1 MSVRVDTDKIK
12 KAIIFILPCLLFF
25 WIGDKVCC
33 AYRTVGISGNISV
46 KAMPFFTNLGN
57 ALTNPLPSLHPLDAF
72 VGFMTAV
79 IAKLVL
85 EYKRKHRKKYAE
97 DKEYG
102 SARWGTPKDIE
113 PYMDRQNFDN
123 NVLLTQTERIT
134 MGKPSNVKYARNQ
147 NVLVVGGSGSG
158 KTRFYVKP
166 NLMQM
171 HSSYV
176 VTDPKGTVLVEC
188 GKMLQKGK
196 PVVKNGKIIGYT
208 PYSIRVFNTID
219 FSKSMHY
226 NPFAYIRPE
235 SREQDILRTVEV
247 LITNTTGDQKGG
259 DEFWVKA
266 EKLLYTSYIALIIT
280 MCPEEEWNFET
291 LIDFVNASECR
302 EDNETFKNAIDWA
315 FYYLERWI
323 ENAWEQDEQFSEEN
337 ENYAELKD
345 AEVDD
350 WRASLGRFAVRQ
362 YKAYKLAAGKTAKSI
377 LISCATRLAPF
388 SIDKVLEI
396 TSYDEMHL
404 DTIGDKL
411 TALFIIISDTDDT
424 FNFLVAMMYS
434 QLFNLLCT
442 KADNNPNGSGRLK
455 YPVRCLIDEFA
466 NIKQIPQFEKIIS
479 VIRSRGIS
487 ASIILQ
493 TKSQLKSLY
502 KDNAETIEGNCDS
515 LLFLGGKEKTTL
527 KDISESLGKET
538 IYMFNTSRSRG
549 TQESYGVNYQKL
561 GKELMSQDELSVMD
575 NSQCILQIRGLH
587 PFMSKKFDITN
598 TRITASCLT
607 ATRKIILMLQGLL
620 RAVKKMLLFYKTHN
634 IPNIGKLIHKGAKPM
649 NFLSKTEPNKLS
661 RRCKKSKKAVA
672 VLTAIASI
680 AAMSCMSCFAAVNA
694 SSFISTAQTVLT
706 AVICLI
712 GAGLAVWGIINLLEG
727 YGNDNP
733 GAKSQGMKQLMAG
746 IALIAAGVLL
756 VPVLGQMMNQAQSK

>member
-1 MSVRVDTDKIK
+1 MSKNLKTSLIWVGEFMDTDKLK
-12 KAIIFILPCLLFF
+12 KIIITALPLVLFF
-25 WIGDKVCC
+25 WIGDKLCL
-33 AYRTVGISGNISV
+33 AYRTVTVVGDISV
-46 KAMPFFTNLGN
+46 KLMPFLDNLGTT
-57 ALTNPLPSLHPLDAF
+57 LVNPLPSFHPLDVF
-72 VGFMTAV
+72 VGVATAV
-79 IAKLVL
+79 IARLVL
-85 EYKRKHRKKYAE
+85 IYKDKHRKKFAQDE
-97 DKEYG
+97 EYG
-102 SARWGTPKDIE
+102 SARWGNAKDIE
-113 PYMDRQNFDN
+113 PYMDKKDFAD
-123 NVLLTQTERIT
+123 NVLLTQSERLT

-176 VTDPKGTVLVEC
+176 VTDPKGTTLPEC
-188 GKMLQKGK
+188 GKMLQRGQ
-196 PVVKNGKIIGYT
+196 PIVRNGEIIGYK

-219 FSKSMHY
+219 FDKSMHY
-226 NPFAYIRPE
+226 NPFAYIRPKT
-235 SREQDILRTVEV
+235 REQDILRTVEV
-247 LITNTTGDQKGG
+247 LIANTTGEQKGG

-266 EKLLYTSYIALIIT
+266 EKLLYTSYIALILT
-280 MCPEEEWNFET
+280 MCPENEWNFET

-302 EDNETFKNAIDWA
+302 EDDESFKNAIDWA
-315 FYYLERWI
+315 FYYLEKWI
-323 ENAWEQDEQFSEEN
+323 EKDWEKDEKFAEQNA
-337 ENYAELKD
+337 NYSDLID
-345 AEVDD
+345 IEVEP

-377 LISCATRLAPF
+377 LISCASRLAPF
-388 SIDKVLEI
+388 SIDRILEI

-404 DTIGDKL
+404 DTVGDEL
-411 TALFIIISDTDDT
+411 TALFIIVSDTDDT
-424 FNFLVAMMYS
+424 FNFLVAMMYT

-442 KADNNPNGSGRLK
+442 KADNNPDGSGRLK

-561 GKELMSQDELSVMD
+561 GKELKSQDELAVMD
-575 NSQCILQIRGLH
+575 NSLCILQIRGLH
-587 PFMSKKFDITN
+587 PFLSKKFDITKHKN
-598 TRITASCLT
+598 Y
-607 ATRKIILMLQGLL
+607 
-620 RAVKKMLLFYKTHN
+620 KMLFDY
-634 IPNIGKLIHKGAKPM
+634 AKQ
-649 NFLSKTEPNKLS
+649 NYFD
-661 RRCKKSKKAVA
+661 VA
-672 VLTAIASI
+672 KFVAHRNNRS
-680 AAMSCMSCFAAVNA
+680 
-694 SSFISTAQTVLT
+694 
-706 AVICLI
+706 
-712 GAGLAVWGIINLLEG
+712 
-727 YGNDNP
+727 
-733 GAKSQGMKQLMAG
+733 
-746 IALIAAGVLL
+746 ALINKNSVYTEYKY
-756 VPVLGQMMNQAQSK
+756 NK

>member
-1 MSVRVDTDKIK
+1 MDTDKLK
-12 KAIIFILPCLLFF
+12 KIIITALPLVLFF
-25 WIGDKVCC
+25 WIGDKLCL
-33 AYRTVGISGNISV
+33 AYRTVTVVGDISV
-46 KAMPFFTNLGN
+46 KLMPFLDNLGTT
-57 ALTNPLPSLHPLDAF
+57 LVNPLPSFHPLDVF
-72 VGFMTAV
+72 VGVATAV
-79 IAKLVL
+79 IARLVL
-85 EYKRKHRKKYAE
+85 IYKDKHRKKFAQDE
-97 DKEYG
+97 EYG
-102 SARWGTPKDIE
+102 SARWGNAKDIE
-113 PYMDRQNFDN
+113 PYMDKKDFAD
-123 NVLLTQTERIT
+123 NVLLTQSERLT
-134 MGKPSNVKYARNQ
+134 MGKPSKVKYARNQ

-176 VTDPKGTVLVEC
+176 VTDPKGTTLPEC
-188 GKMLQKGK
+188 GKMLQRGQ
-196 PVVKNGKIIGYT
+196 PIVRNGEIIGYK

-219 FSKSMHY
+219 FDKSMHY
-226 NPFAYIRPE
+226 NPFAYIRPKT
-235 SREQDILRTVEV
+235 REQDILRTVEV
-247 LITNTTGDQKGG
+247 LIANTTGEQKGG

-315 FYYLERWI
+315 FYYLEKWI
-323 ENAWEQDEQFSEEN
+323 EKDWEKDEKFAEQNA
-337 ENYAELKD
+337 NYSDLID
-345 AEVDD
+345 IEVEP

-388 SIDKVLEI
+388 SIDRILEI

-404 DTIGDKL
+404 DTVGDEL
-411 TALFIIISDTDDT
+411 TALFIIVSDTDDT
-424 FNFLVAMMYS
+424 FNFLVAMMYT

-442 KADNNPNGSGRLK
+442 KADNNPDGSGRLK

-561 GKELMSQDELSVMD
+561 GKELKSQDELAVMD
-575 NSQCILQIRGLH
+575 NSLCILQIRGLH
-587 PFMSKKFDITN
+587 PFLSKKFDITKHKN
-598 TRITASCLT
+598 Y
-607 ATRKIILMLQGLL
+607 
-620 RAVKKMLLFYKTHN
+620 KMLFDY
-634 IPNIGKLIHKGAKPM
+634 AKQ
-649 NFLSKTEPNKLS
+649 NYFD
-661 RRCKKSKKAVA
+661 VA
-672 VLTAIASI
+672 KFVAHRNNRS
-680 AAMSCMSCFAAVNA
+680 
-694 SSFISTAQTVLT
+694 
-706 AVICLI
+706 
-712 GAGLAVWGIINLLEG
+712 
-727 YGNDNP
+727 
-733 GAKSQGMKQLMAG
+733 
-746 IALIAAGVLL
+746 ALINKNSVYTEYKY
-756 VPVLGQMMNQAQSK
+756 NK

>member
-1 MSVRVDTDKIK
+1 MDTDKLK
-12 KAIIFILPCLLFF
+12 KIIITALPLVLFF
-25 WIGDKVCC
+25 WIGDKLCL
-33 AYRTVGISGNISV
+33 AYRTVTVVGDISV
-46 KAMPFFTNLGN
+46 KLMPFLDNLGTT
-57 ALTNPLPSLHPLDAF
+57 LVNPLPSFHPLDVF
-72 VGFMTAV
+72 VGVATAV
-79 IAKLVL
+79 IARLVL
-85 EYKRKHRKKYAE
+85 IYKDKHRKKFAQDE
-97 DKEYG
+97 EYG
-102 SARWGTPKDIE
+102 SARWGNAKDIE
-113 PYMDRQNFDN
+113 PYMDKRDFAD
-123 NVLLTQTERIT
+123 NVLLTQSERLT

-176 VTDPKGTVLVEC
+176 VTDPKGTTLPEC
-188 GKMLQKGK
+188 GKMLQRGQ
-196 PVVKNGKIIGYT
+196 PIVRNGEIIGYK

-219 FSKSMHY
+219 FDKSMHY
-226 NPFAYIRPE
+226 NPFAYIRPKT
-235 SREQDILRTVEV
+235 REQDILRTVEV
-247 LITNTTGDQKGG
+247 LIANTTGEQKGG

-266 EKLLYTSYIALIIT
+266 EKLLYTSYIALILT
-280 MCPEEEWNFET
+280 MCPENEWNFET

-302 EDNETFKNAIDWA
+302 EDDESFKNAIDWA
-315 FYYLERWI
+315 FYYLEKWI
-323 ENAWEQDEQFSEEN
+323 EKDWEKDEKFAEQNA
-337 ENYAELKD
+337 NYSDLID
-345 AEVDD
+345 IEVEP

-388 SIDKVLEI
+388 SIDRILEI

-404 DTIGDKL
+404 DTVGDEL
-411 TALFIIISDTDDT
+411 TALFIIVSDTDDT
-424 FNFLVAMMYS
+424 FNFLVAMMYT

-442 KADNNPNGSGRLK
+442 KADNNPDGSGKLK

-561 GKELMSQDELSVMD
+561 GKELKSQDELAVMD
-575 NSQCILQIRGLH
+575 NSLCILQIRGLH
-587 PFMSKKFDITN
+587 PFLSKKFDITKHKN
-598 TRITASCLT
+598 Y
-607 ATRKIILMLQGLL
+607 
-620 RAVKKMLLFYKTHN
+620 KMLFDY
-634 IPNIGKLIHKGAKPM
+634 AKQ
-649 NFLSKTEPNKLS
+649 NYFD
-661 RRCKKSKKAVA
+661 VA
-672 VLTAIASI
+672 KFVAHRNNRS
-680 AAMSCMSCFAAVNA
+680 
-694 SSFISTAQTVLT
+694 
-706 AVICLI
+706 
-712 GAGLAVWGIINLLEG
+712 
-727 YGNDNP
+727 
-733 GAKSQGMKQLMAG
+733 
-746 IALIAAGVLL
+746 ALINKNSVYTEYKY
-756 VPVLGQMMNQAQSK
+756 NK

>member
-1 MSVRVDTDKIK
+1 MSKNLKTSLIWVGEFMDTDKLK
-12 KAIIFILPCLLFF
+12 KIIITALPLVLFF
-25 WIGDKVCC
+25 WIGDKLCL
-33 AYRTVGISGNISV
+33 AYRTVTVVGDISV
-46 KAMPFFTNLGN
+46 KLMPFLDNLGTT
-57 ALTNPLPSLHPLDAF
+57 LVNPLPSFHPLDVF
-72 VGFMTAV
+72 VGVATAV
-79 IAKLVL
+79 IARLVL
-85 EYKRKHRKKYAE
+85 IYKDKHRKKFAQDE
-97 DKEYG
+97 EYG
-102 SARWGTPKDIE
+102 SARWGNAKDIE
-113 PYMDRQNFDN
+113 PYMDKKDFAD
-123 NVLLTQTERIT
+123 NVLLTQSERLT

-176 VTDPKGTVLVEC
+176 VTDPKGTTLPEC
-188 GKMLQKGK
+188 GKMLQRGQ
-196 PVVKNGKIIGYT
+196 PIVRNGEIIGYK

-219 FSKSMHY
+219 FDKSMHY
-226 NPFAYIRPE
+226 NPFAYIRPKT
-235 SREQDILRTVEV
+235 REQDILRTVEV
-247 LITNTTGDQKGG
+247 LIANTTGEQKGG

-266 EKLLYTSYIALIIT
+266 EKLLYTSYIALILT
-280 MCPEEEWNFET
+280 MCPEKEWNFET

-302 EDNETFKNAIDWA
+302 EDDESFKNAIDWA
-315 FYYLERWI
+315 FYYLEKWI
-323 ENAWEQDEQFSEEN
+323 EKDWEKDEKFAEQNA
-337 ENYAELKD
+337 NYSDLID
-345 AEVDD
+345 IEVEP

-388 SIDKVLEI
+388 SIDRILEI

-404 DTIGDKL
+404 DTVGDEL
-411 TALFIIISDTDDT
+411 TALFIIVSDTDDT
-424 FNFLVAMMYS
+424 FNFLVAMMYT

-442 KADNNPNGSGRLK
+442 KADNNPDGSGRLK

-561 GKELMSQDELSVMD
+561 GKELKSQDELAVMD
-575 NSQCILQIRGLH
+575 NSLCILQIRGLH
-587 PFMSKKFDITN
+587 PFLSKKFDITKHKN
-598 TRITASCLT
+598 Y
-607 ATRKIILMLQGLL
+607 
-620 RAVKKMLLFYKTHN
+620 KMLFDY
-634 IPNIGKLIHKGAKPM
+634 AKQ
-649 NFLSKTEPNKLS
+649 NYFD
-661 RRCKKSKKAVA
+661 VA
-672 VLTAIASI
+672 KFVAHRNNRS
-680 AAMSCMSCFAAVNA
+680 
-694 SSFISTAQTVLT
+694 
-706 AVICLI
+706 
-712 GAGLAVWGIINLLEG
+712 
-727 YGNDNP
+727 
-733 GAKSQGMKQLMAG
+733 
-746 IALIAAGVLL
+746 ALINKNSVYTEYKY
-756 VPVLGQMMNQAQSK
+756 NK

>member
-1 MSVRVDTDKIK
+1 MSKNLKTSLIWVGEFMDTDKLK
-12 KAIIFILPCLLFF
+12 KIIITALPLVLFF
-25 WIGDKVCC
+25 WIGDKLCL
-33 AYRTVGISGNISV
+33 AYRTVTVVGDISV
-46 KAMPFFTNLGN
+46 KLMPFLDNLGTT
-57 ALTNPLPSLHPLDAF
+57 LVNPLPSFHPLDVF
-72 VGFMTAV
+72 VGVATAV
-79 IAKLVL
+79 IARLVL
-85 EYKRKHRKKYAE
+85 IYKDKHRKKFAQDE
-97 DKEYG
+97 EYG
-102 SARWGTPKDIE
+102 SARWGNAKDIE
-113 PYMDRQNFDN
+113 PYMDKKDFAD
-123 NVLLTQTERIT
+123 NVLLTQSERLT

-176 VTDPKGTVLVEC
+176 VTDPKGTTLPEC
-188 GKMLQKGK
+188 GKMLQRGQ
-196 PVVKNGKIIGYT
+196 PIVRNGEIIGYK

-219 FSKSMHY
+219 FDKSMHY
-226 NPFAYIRPE
+226 NPFAYIRPKT
-235 SREQDILRTVEV
+235 REQDILRTVEV
-247 LITNTTGDQKGG
+247 LIANTTGEQKGG

-315 FYYLERWI
+315 FYYLEKWI
-323 ENAWEQDEQFSEEN
+323 EKDWEKDEKFAEQNA
-337 ENYAELKD
+337 NYSDLID
-345 AEVDD
+345 IEVEP

-388 SIDKVLEI
+388 SIDRILEI

-404 DTIGDKL
+404 DTVGDEL
-411 TALFIIISDTDDT
+411 TALFIIVSDTDDT
-424 FNFLVAMMYS
+424 FNFLVAMMYT

-442 KADNNPNGSGRLK
+442 KADNNPDGSGRLK

-561 GKELMSQDELSVMD
+561 GKELKSQDELAVMD
-575 NSQCILQIRGLH
+575 NSLCILQIRGLH
-587 PFMSKKFDITN
+587 PFLSKKFDITKHKN
-598 TRITASCLT
+598 Y
-607 ATRKIILMLQGLL
+607 
-620 RAVKKMLLFYKTHN
+620 KMLFDYAKQNYFDVAKFVAHRNNRSTLINKNSVYTEYKY
-634 IPNIGKLIHKGAKPM
+634 
-649 NFLSKTEPNKLS
+649 NK
-661 RRCKKSKKAVA
+661 
-672 VLTAIASI
+672 
-680 AAMSCMSCFAAVNA
+680 
-694 SSFISTAQTVLT
+694 
-706 AVICLI
+706 
-712 GAGLAVWGIINLLEG
+712 
-727 YGNDNP
+727 
-733 GAKSQGMKQLMAG
+733 
-746 IALIAAGVLL
+746 
-756 VPVLGQMMNQAQSK
+756 

>member
-1 MSVRVDTDKIK
+1 MSKNLKTSLIWVGEFMDTDKLK
-12 KAIIFILPCLLFF
+12 KIIITALPLVLFF
-25 WIGDKVCC
+25 WIGDKLCL
-33 AYRTVGISGNISV
+33 AYRTVTVVGDISV
-46 KAMPFFTNLGN
+46 KLMPFLDNLGTT
-57 ALTNPLPSLHPLDAF
+57 LVNPLPSFHPLDVF
-72 VGFMTAV
+72 VGVATAV
-79 IAKLVL
+79 IARLVL
-85 EYKRKHRKKYAE
+85 IYKDKHRKKFAQDE
-97 DKEYG
+97 EYG
-102 SARWGTPKDIE
+102 SARWGNAKDIE
-113 PYMDRQNFDN
+113 PYMDKKDFAD
-123 NVLLTQTERIT
+123 NVLLTQSERLT
-134 MGKPSNVKYARNQ
+134 MGKPYNVKYARNQ

-176 VTDPKGTVLVEC
+176 VTDPKGTTLPEC
-188 GKMLQKGK
+188 GKMLQRGQ
-196 PVVKNGKIIGYT
+196 PIVRNGEIIGYK

-219 FSKSMHY
+219 FDKSMHY
-226 NPFAYIRPE
+226 NPFAYIRPKT
-235 SREQDILRTVEV
+235 REQDILRTVEV
-247 LITNTTGDQKGG
+247 LIANTTGEQKGG

-266 EKLLYTSYIALIIT
+266 EKLLYTSYIALILT
-280 MCPEEEWNFET
+280 MCPENEWNFET

-302 EDNETFKNAIDWA
+302 EDDESFKNAIDWA
-315 FYYLERWI
+315 FYYLEKWI
-323 ENAWEQDEQFSEEN
+323 EKDWEKDEKFAEQNA
-337 ENYAELKD
+337 NYSDLID
-345 AEVDD
+345 IEVEP

-388 SIDKVLEI
+388 SIDRILEI

-404 DTIGDKL
+404 DTVGDEL
-411 TALFIIISDTDDT
+411 TALFIIVSDTDDT
-424 FNFLVAMMYS
+424 FNFLVAMMYT

-442 KADNNPNGSGRLK
+442 KADNNPDGSGRLK

-561 GKELMSQDELSVMD
+561 GKELKSQDELAVMD
-575 NSQCILQIRGLH
+575 NSLCILQIRGLH
-587 PFMSKKFDITN
+587 PFLSKKFDITKHKN
-598 TRITASCLT
+598 Y
-607 ATRKIILMLQGLL
+607 
-620 RAVKKMLLFYKTHN
+620 KMLFDY
-634 IPNIGKLIHKGAKPM
+634 AKQ
-649 NFLSKTEPNKLS
+649 NYFD
-661 RRCKKSKKAVA
+661 VA
-672 VLTAIASI
+672 KFVAHRNNRS
-680 AAMSCMSCFAAVNA
+680 
-694 SSFISTAQTVLT
+694 
-706 AVICLI
+706 
-712 GAGLAVWGIINLLEG
+712 
-727 YGNDNP
+727 
-733 GAKSQGMKQLMAG
+733 
-746 IALIAAGVLL
+746 ALINKNSVYTEYKY
-756 VPVLGQMMNQAQSK
+756 NK

>member
-1 MSVRVDTDKIK
+1 MSKNLKTSLIWVGEFMDTDKLK
-12 KAIIFILPCLLFF
+12 KIIITALPLVLFF
-25 WIGDKVCC
+25 WIGDKLCL
-33 AYRTVGISGNISV
+33 AYRTVTVVGDISV
-46 KAMPFFTNLGN
+46 KLMPFLDNLGTT
-57 ALTNPLPSLHPLDAF
+57 LVNPLPSFHPLDVF
-72 VGFMTAV
+72 VGVATAV
-79 IAKLVL
+79 IARLVL
-85 EYKRKHRKKYAE
+85 IYKDKHRKKFAQDE
-97 DKEYG
+97 ECG
-102 SARWGTPKDIE
+102 SARWGNAKDIE
-113 PYMDRQNFDN
+113 PYMDKKDFAD
-123 NVLLTQTERIT
+123 NVLLTQSERLT

-176 VTDPKGTVLVEC
+176 VTDPKGTTLPEC
-188 GKMLQKGK
+188 GKMLQRGQ
-196 PVVKNGKIIGYT
+196 PIVRNGEIIGYK

-219 FSKSMHY
+219 FDKSMHY
-226 NPFAYIRPE
+226 NPFAYIRPKT
-235 SREQDILRTVEV
+235 REQDILRTVEV
-247 LITNTTGDQKGG
+247 LIANTTGEQKGG

-266 EKLLYTSYIALIIT
+266 EKLLYTSYIALILT
-280 MCPEEEWNFET
+280 MCPENEWNFET

-302 EDNETFKNAIDWA
+302 EDDESFKNAIDWA
-315 FYYLERWI
+315 FYYLEKWI
-323 ENAWEQDEQFSEEN
+323 EKDWEKDEKFAEQNA
-337 ENYAELKD
+337 NYSDLID
-345 AEVDD
+345 IEVEP

-388 SIDKVLEI
+388 SIDRILEI

-404 DTIGDKL
+404 DTVGDEL
-411 TALFIIISDTDDT
+411 TALFIIVSDTDDT
-424 FNFLVAMMYS
+424 FNFLVAMMYT

-442 KADNNPNGSGRLK
+442 KADNNPDGSGRLK

-561 GKELMSQDELSVMD
+561 GKELKSQDELAVMD
-575 NSQCILQIRGLH
+575 NSLCILQIRGLH
-587 PFMSKKFDITN
+587 PFLSKKFDITKHKN
-598 TRITASCLT
+598 Y
-607 ATRKIILMLQGLL
+607 
-620 RAVKKMLLFYKTHN
+620 KMLFDY
-634 IPNIGKLIHKGAKPM
+634 AKQ
-649 NFLSKTEPNKLS
+649 NYFD
-661 RRCKKSKKAVA
+661 VA
-672 VLTAIASI
+672 KFVAHRNNRS
-680 AAMSCMSCFAAVNA
+680 
-694 SSFISTAQTVLT
+694 
-706 AVICLI
+706 
-712 GAGLAVWGIINLLEG
+712 
-727 YGNDNP
+727 
-733 GAKSQGMKQLMAG
+733 
-746 IALIAAGVLL
+746 ALINKNSVYTEYKY
-756 VPVLGQMMNQAQSK
+756 NK

>member
-1 MSVRVDTDKIK
+1 MLKNLKTSLIWVGEFMDTDKLK
-12 KAIIFILPCLLFF
+12 KIIITALPLVLFF
-25 WIGDKVCC
+25 WIGDKLCL
-33 AYRTVGISGNISV
+33 AYRTVTVVGDISV
-46 KAMPFFTNLGN
+46 KLMPFLDNLGTT
-57 ALTNPLPSLHPLDAF
+57 LVNPLPSFHPLDVF
-72 VGFMTAV
+72 VGVATAV
-79 IAKLVL
+79 IARLVL
-85 EYKRKHRKKYAE
+85 IYKDKHRKKFAQDE
-97 DKEYG
+97 EYG
-102 SARWGTPKDIE
+102 SARWGNAKDIE
-113 PYMDRQNFDN
+113 PYMDKKDFAD
-123 NVLLTQTERIT
+123 NVLLTQSERLT

-176 VTDPKGTVLVEC
+176 VTDPKGTTLPEC
-188 GKMLQKGK
+188 GKMLQRGQ
-196 PVVKNGKIIGYT
+196 PIVRNGEIIGYK

-219 FSKSMHY
+219 FDKSMHY
-226 NPFAYIRPE
+226 NPFAYIRPKT
-235 SREQDILRTVEV
+235 REQDILRTVEV
-247 LITNTTGDQKGG
+247 LIANTTGEQKGG

-266 EKLLYTSYIALIIT
+266 EKLLYTSYIALILT
-280 MCPEEEWNFET
+280 MCPENEWNFET

-302 EDNETFKNAIDWA
+302 EDDESFKNAIDWA
-315 FYYLERWI
+315 FYYLEKWI
-323 ENAWEQDEQFSEEN
+323 EKDWEKDEKFAEQNA
-337 ENYAELKD
+337 NYSDLID
-345 AEVDD
+345 IEVEP

-388 SIDKVLEI
+388 SIDRILEI

-404 DTIGDKL
+404 DTVGDEL
-411 TALFIIISDTDDT
+411 TALFIIVSDTDDT
-424 FNFLVAMMYS
+424 FNFLVAMMYT

-442 KADNNPNGSGRLK
+442 KADNNPDGSGRLK

-561 GKELMSQDELSVMD
+561 GKELKSQDELAVMD
-575 NSQCILQIRGLH
+575 NSLCILQIRGLH
-587 PFMSKKFDITN
+587 PFLSKKFDITKHKN
-598 TRITASCLT
+598 Y
-607 ATRKIILMLQGLL
+607 
-620 RAVKKMLLFYKTHN
+620 KMLFDY
-634 IPNIGKLIHKGAKPM
+634 AKQ
-649 NFLSKTEPNKLS
+649 NYFD
-661 RRCKKSKKAVA
+661 VA
-672 VLTAIASI
+672 KFVAHRNNRS
-680 AAMSCMSCFAAVNA
+680 
-694 SSFISTAQTVLT
+694 
-706 AVICLI
+706 
-712 GAGLAVWGIINLLEG
+712 
-727 YGNDNP
+727 
-733 GAKSQGMKQLMAG
+733 
-746 IALIAAGVLL
+746 ALINKNSVYTEYKY
-756 VPVLGQMMNQAQSK
+756 NK

>member
-1 MSVRVDTDKIK
+1 MDTDKLK
-12 KAIIFILPCLLFF
+12 KIIITALPLVLFF
-25 WIGDKVCC
+25 WIGDKLCL
-33 AYRTVGISGNISV
+33 AYRTVTVVGDISV
-46 KAMPFFTNLGN
+46 KLMPFLDNLGTT
-57 ALTNPLPSLHPLDAF
+57 LVNPLPSFHPLDVF
-72 VGFMTAV
+72 VGVATAV
-79 IAKLVL
+79 IARLVL
-85 EYKRKHRKKYAE
+85 IYKDKHRKKFAQDE
-97 DKEYG
+97 EYG
-102 SARWGTPKDIE
+102 SARWGNAKDIE
-113 PYMDRQNFDN
+113 PYMDKKDFAD
-123 NVLLTQTERIT
+123 NVLLTQSERLT
-134 MGKPSNVKYARNQ
+134 MGKTSNVKYARNQ

-176 VTDPKGTVLVEC
+176 VTDPKGTTLPEC
-188 GKMLQKGK
+188 GKMLQRGQ
-196 PVVKNGKIIGYT
+196 PIVRNGEIIGYK

-219 FSKSMHY
+219 FDKSMHY
-226 NPFAYIRPE
+226 NPFAYIRPKT
-235 SREQDILRTVEV
+235 REQDILRTVEV
-247 LITNTTGDQKGG
+247 LIANTTGEQKGG

-315 FYYLERWI
+315 FYYLEKWI
-323 ENAWEQDEQFSEEN
+323 EKDWEKDEKFAEQNA
-337 ENYAELKD
+337 NYSDLID
-345 AEVDD
+345 IEVEP

-388 SIDKVLEI
+388 SIDRILEI

-404 DTIGDKL
+404 DTVGDEL
-411 TALFIIISDTDDT
+411 TALFIIVSDTDDT
-424 FNFLVAMMYS
+424 FNFLVAMMYT

-442 KADNNPNGSGRLK
+442 KADNNPDGSGRLK

-561 GKELMSQDELSVMD
+561 GKELKSQDELAVMD
-575 NSQCILQIRGLH
+575 NSLCILQIRGLH
-587 PFMSKKFDITN
+587 PFLSKKFDITKHKN
-598 TRITASCLT
+598 Y
-607 ATRKIILMLQGLL
+607 
-620 RAVKKMLLFYKTHN
+620 KMLFDY
-634 IPNIGKLIHKGAKPM
+634 AKQ
-649 NFLSKTEPNKLS
+649 NYFD
-661 RRCKKSKKAVA
+661 VA
-672 VLTAIASI
+672 KFVAHRNNRS
-680 AAMSCMSCFAAVNA
+680 
-694 SSFISTAQTVLT
+694 
-706 AVICLI
+706 
-712 GAGLAVWGIINLLEG
+712 
-727 YGNDNP
+727 
-733 GAKSQGMKQLMAG
+733 
-746 IALIAAGVLL
+746 ALINKNSVYTEYKY
-756 VPVLGQMMNQAQSK
+756 NK

>member
-1 MSVRVDTDKIK
+1 MDTDKLK
-12 KAIIFILPCLLFF
+12 KIIITALPLVLFF
-25 WIGDKVCC
+25 WIGDKLCL
-33 AYRTVGISGNISV
+33 AYRTVTVVGDISV
-46 KAMPFFTNLGN
+46 KLMPFLDNLGTT
-57 ALTNPLPSLHPLDAF
+57 LVNPLPSFHPLDVF
-72 VGFMTAV
+72 VGVATAV
-79 IAKLVL
+79 IARLVL
-85 EYKRKHRKKYAE
+85 IYKDKHRKKFAQDE
-97 DKEYG
+97 EYG
-102 SARWGTPKDIE
+102 SARWGNAKDIE
-113 PYMDRQNFDN
+113 PYMDKKDFAD
-123 NVLLTQTERIT
+123 NVLLTQSERLT
-134 MGKPSNVKYARNQ
+134 MGKTSNVKYARNQ

-176 VTDPKGTVLVEC
+176 VTDPKGTTLPEC
-188 GKMLQKGK
+188 GKMLQRGQ
-196 PVVKNGKIIGYT
+196 PIVRNGEIIGYK

-219 FSKSMHY
+219 FDKSMHY
-226 NPFAYIRPE
+226 NPFAYIRPKT
-235 SREQDILRTVEV
+235 REQDILRTVEV
-247 LITNTTGDQKGG
+247 LIANTTGEQKGG

-266 EKLLYTSYIALIIT
+266 EKLLYTSYIALILT
-280 MCPEEEWNFET
+280 MCPENEWNFET

-302 EDNETFKNAIDWA
+302 EDDESFKNAIDWA
-315 FYYLERWI
+315 FYYLEKWI
-323 ENAWEQDEQFSEEN
+323 EKDWEKDEKFAEQNA
-337 ENYAELKD
+337 NYSDLID
-345 AEVDD
+345 IEVEP

-388 SIDKVLEI
+388 SIDRILEI

-404 DTIGDKL
+404 DTVGDEL
-411 TALFIIISDTDDT
+411 TALFIIVSDTDDT
-424 FNFLVAMMYS
+424 FNFLVAMMYT

-442 KADNNPNGSGRLK
+442 KADNNPDGSGRLK

-561 GKELMSQDELSVMD
+561 GKELKSQDELAVMD
-575 NSQCILQIRGLH
+575 NSLCILQIRGLH
-587 PFMSKKFDITN
+587 PFLSKKFDITKHKN
-598 TRITASCLT
+598 Y
-607 ATRKIILMLQGLL
+607 
-620 RAVKKMLLFYKTHN
+620 KMLFDY
-634 IPNIGKLIHKGAKPM
+634 AKQ
-649 NFLSKTEPNKLS
+649 NYFD
-661 RRCKKSKKAVA
+661 VA
-672 VLTAIASI
+672 KFVAHRNNRS
-680 AAMSCMSCFAAVNA
+680 
-694 SSFISTAQTVLT
+694 
-706 AVICLI
+706 
-712 GAGLAVWGIINLLEG
+712 
-727 YGNDNP
+727 
-733 GAKSQGMKQLMAG
+733 
-746 IALIAAGVLL
+746 ALINKNSVYTEYKY
-756 VPVLGQMMNQAQSK
+756 NK

>member
-1 MSVRVDTDKIK
+1 MSKNLKTSLIWVGEFMDTDKLK
-12 KAIIFILPCLLFF
+12 KIIITALPLVLFF
-25 WIGDKVCC
+25 WIGDKLCL
-33 AYRTVGISGNISV
+33 AYRTVTVVGDISV
-46 KAMPFFTNLGN
+46 KLMPFLDNLGTT
-57 ALTNPLPSLHPLDAF
+57 LVNPLPSFHPLDVF
-72 VGFMTAV
+72 VGVATAV
-79 IAKLVL
+79 IARLVL
-85 EYKRKHRKKYAE
+85 IYKDKHRKKFAQDE
-97 DKEYG
+97 EYG
-102 SARWGTPKDIE
+102 SARWGNAKDIE
-113 PYMDRQNFDN
+113 PYMDKKDFAD
-123 NVLLTQTERIT
+123 NVLLTQSERLT

-176 VTDPKGTVLVEC
+176 VTDPKGTTLPEC
-188 GKMLQKGK
+188 GKMLQRGQ
-196 PVVKNGKIIGYT
+196 PIVRNGEIIGYK

-219 FSKSMHY
+219 FDKSMHY
-226 NPFAYIRPE
+226 NPFAYIRPKT
-235 SREQDILRTVEV
+235 REQDILRTVEV
-247 LITNTTGDQKGG
+247 LIANTTGEQKGG

-266 EKLLYTSYIALIIT
+266 EKLLYTSYIALILT
-280 MCPEEEWNFET
+280 MCPENEWNFET

-302 EDNETFKNAIDWA
+302 EDDESFKNAIDWA
-315 FYYLERWI
+315 FYYLEKWI
-323 ENAWEQDEQFSEEN
+323 EKDWEKDEKFAEEN
-337 ENYAELKD
+337 ANYSDLID
-345 AEVDD
+345 IEVEP

-388 SIDKVLEI
+388 SIDRILEI

-404 DTIGDKL
+404 DTVGDEL
-411 TALFIIISDTDDT
+411 TALFIIVSDTDDT
-424 FNFLVAMMYS
+424 FNFLVAMMYT

-442 KADNNPNGSGRLK
+442 KADNNPDGSGRLK

-561 GKELMSQDELSVMD
+561 GKELKSQDELAVMD
-575 NSQCILQIRGLH
+575 NSLCILQIRGLH
-587 PFMSKKFDITN
+587 PFLSKKFDITKHKN
-598 TRITASCLT
+598 Y
-607 ATRKIILMLQGLL
+607 
-620 RAVKKMLLFYKTHN
+620 KMLFDY
-634 IPNIGKLIHKGAKPM
+634 AKQ
-649 NFLSKTEPNKLS
+649 NYFD
-661 RRCKKSKKAVA
+661 VA
-672 VLTAIASI
+672 KFVAHRNNRS
-680 AAMSCMSCFAAVNA
+680 
-694 SSFISTAQTVLT
+694 
-706 AVICLI
+706 
-712 GAGLAVWGIINLLEG
+712 
-727 YGNDNP
+727 
-733 GAKSQGMKQLMAG
+733 
-746 IALIAAGVLL
+746 ALINKNSVYTEYKY
-756 VPVLGQMMNQAQSK
+756 NK

>member
-1 MSVRVDTDKIK
+1 MSKNLKTSLIWVGEFMDTDKLK
-12 KAIIFILPCLLFF
+12 KIIITALPLVLFF
-25 WIGDKVCC
+25 WIGDKLCL
-33 AYRTVGISGNISV
+33 AYRTVTVVGDISV
-46 KAMPFFTNLGN
+46 KLMPFLDNLGTT
-57 ALTNPLPSLHPLDAF
+57 LVNPLPSFHPLDVF
-72 VGFMTAV
+72 VGVATAV
-79 IAKLVL
+79 IARLVL
-85 EYKRKHRKKYAE
+85 IYKDKHRKKFAQDE
-97 DKEYG
+97 EYG
-102 SARWGTPKDIE
+102 SARWGNAKDIE
-113 PYMDRQNFDN
+113 PYMDKKDFAD
-123 NVLLTQTERIT
+123 NVLLTQSERLT

-176 VTDPKGTVLVEC
+176 VTDPKGTTLPEC
-188 GKMLQKGK
+188 GKMLQRGQ
-196 PVVKNGKIIGYT
+196 PIVRNGEIIGYK

-219 FSKSMHY
+219 FDKSMHY
-226 NPFAYIRPE
+226 NPFAYIRPKT
-235 SREQDILRTVEV
+235 REQDILRTVEV
-247 LITNTTGDQKGG
+247 LIANTTGEQKGG

-266 EKLLYTSYIALIIT
+266 EKLLYTSYIALILT
-280 MCPEEEWNFET
+280 MCPENEWNFET
-291 LIDFVNASECR
+291 LIDFVDASECR
-302 EDNETFKNAIDWA
+302 EDDESFKNAIDWA
-315 FYYLERWI
+315 FYYLEKWI
-323 ENAWEQDEQFSEEN
+323 EKDWEKDEKFAEQNA
-337 ENYAELKD
+337 NYSDLID
-345 AEVDD
+345 IEVEP

-388 SIDKVLEI
+388 SIDRILEI

-404 DTIGDKL
+404 DTVGDEL
-411 TALFIIISDTDDT
+411 TALFIIVSDTDDT
-424 FNFLVAMMYS
+424 FNFLVAMMYT

-442 KADNNPNGSGRLK
+442 KADNNPDGSGRLK

-561 GKELMSQDELSVMD
+561 GKELKSQDELAVMD
-575 NSQCILQIRGLH
+575 NSLCILQIRGLH
-587 PFMSKKFDITN
+587 PFLSKKFDITKHKN
-598 TRITASCLT
+598 Y
-607 ATRKIILMLQGLL
+607 
-620 RAVKKMLLFYKTHN
+620 KMLFDY
-634 IPNIGKLIHKGAKPM
+634 AKQ
-649 NFLSKTEPNKLS
+649 NYFD
-661 RRCKKSKKAVA
+661 VA
-672 VLTAIASI
+672 KFVAHRNNRS
-680 AAMSCMSCFAAVNA
+680 
-694 SSFISTAQTVLT
+694 
-706 AVICLI
+706 
-712 GAGLAVWGIINLLEG
+712 
-727 YGNDNP
+727 
-733 GAKSQGMKQLMAG
+733 
-746 IALIAAGVLL
+746 ALINKNSVYTEYKY
-756 VPVLGQMMNQAQSK
+756 NK

>member
-1 MSVRVDTDKIK
+1 MDTDKLK
-12 KAIIFILPCLLFF
+12 KIIITALPLVLFF
-25 WIGDKVCC
+25 WIGDKLCL
-33 AYRTVGISGNISV
+33 AYRTVTVVGDISV
-46 KAMPFFTNLGN
+46 KLMPFLDNLGTT
-57 ALTNPLPSLHPLDAF
+57 LVNPLPSFHPLDVF
-72 VGFMTAV
+72 VGVTTAV
-79 IAKLVL
+79 IARLVL
-85 EYKRKHRKKYAE
+85 IYKDKHRKKFAQDE
-97 DKEYG
+97 EYG
-102 SARWGTPKDIE
+102 SARWGNAKDIE
-113 PYMDRQNFDN
+113 PYMDKKDFAD
-123 NVLLTQTERIT
+123 NVLLTQSERLT

-176 VTDPKGTVLVEC
+176 VTDPKGTTLPEC
-188 GKMLQKGK
+188 GKMLQRGQ
-196 PVVKNGKIIGYT
+196 PIVRNGEIIGYK

-219 FSKSMHY
+219 FDKSMHY
-226 NPFAYIRPE
+226 NPFAYIRPKT
-235 SREQDILRTVEV
+235 REQDILRTVEV
-247 LITNTTGDQKGG
+247 LIANTTGEQKGG

-266 EKLLYTSYIALIIT
+266 EKLLYTSYIALILT
-280 MCPEEEWNFET
+280 MCPENEWNFET

-302 EDNETFKNAIDWA
+302 EDDESFKNAIDWA
-315 FYYLERWI
+315 FYYLEKWI
-323 ENAWEQDEQFSEEN
+323 EKDWEKDEKFAEQNA
-337 ENYAELKD
+337 NYSDLID
-345 AEVDD
+345 IEVEP

-388 SIDKVLEI
+388 SIDRILEI

-404 DTIGDKL
+404 DTVGDEL
-411 TALFIIISDTDDT
+411 TALFIIVSDTDDT
-424 FNFLVAMMYS
+424 FNFLVAMMYT

-442 KADNNPNGSGRLK
+442 KADNNPDGSGRLK

-561 GKELMSQDELSVMD
+561 GKELKSQDELAVMD
-575 NSQCILQIRGLH
+575 NSLCILQIRGLH
-587 PFMSKKFDITN
+587 PFLSKKFDITKHKN
-598 TRITASCLT
+598 Y
-607 ATRKIILMLQGLL
+607 
-620 RAVKKMLLFYKTHN
+620 KMLFDY
-634 IPNIGKLIHKGAKPM
+634 AKQ
-649 NFLSKTEPNKLS
+649 NYFD
-661 RRCKKSKKAVA
+661 VA
-672 VLTAIASI
+672 KFVAHRNNRS
-680 AAMSCMSCFAAVNA
+680 
-694 SSFISTAQTVLT
+694 
-706 AVICLI
+706 
-712 GAGLAVWGIINLLEG
+712 
-727 YGNDNP
+727 
-733 GAKSQGMKQLMAG
+733 
-746 IALIAAGVLL
+746 ALINKNSVYTEYKY
-756 VPVLGQMMNQAQSK
+756 NK

>member
-1 MSVRVDTDKIK
+1 MSKNLKTSLIWVGEFMDTDKLK
-12 KAIIFILPCLLFF
+12 KIIITALPLVLFF
-25 WIGDKVCC
+25 GIGDKLCL
-33 AYRTVGISGNISV
+33 AYRTVTVVGDISV
-46 KAMPFFTNLGN
+46 KLMPFLDNLGTT
-57 ALTNPLPSLHPLDAF
+57 LVNPLPSFHPLDVF
-72 VGFMTAV
+72 VGVATAV
-79 IAKLVL
+79 IARLVL
-85 EYKRKHRKKYAE
+85 IYKDKHRKKFAQDE
-97 DKEYG
+97 EYG
-102 SARWGTPKDIE
+102 SARWGNAKDIE
-113 PYMDRQNFDN
+113 PYMDKKDFAD
-123 NVLLTQTERIT
+123 NVLLTQSERLT

-176 VTDPKGTVLVEC
+176 VTDPKGTTLPEC
-188 GKMLQKGK
+188 GKMLQRGQ
-196 PVVKNGKIIGYT
+196 PIVRNGEIIGYK

-219 FSKSMHY
+219 FDKSMHY
-226 NPFAYIRPE
+226 NPFAYIRPKT
-235 SREQDILRTVEV
+235 REQDILRTVEV
-247 LITNTTGDQKGG
+247 LIANTTGEQKGG

-266 EKLLYTSYIALIIT
+266 EKLLYTSYIALILT
-280 MCPEEEWNFET
+280 MCPENEWNFET

-315 FYYLERWI
+315 FYYLEKWI
-323 ENAWEQDEQFSEEN
+323 EKDWEKDEKFAEQNA
-337 ENYAELKD
+337 NYSDLID
-345 AEVDD
+345 IEVEP

-388 SIDKVLEI
+388 SIDRILEI

-404 DTIGDKL
+404 DTVGDEL
-411 TALFIIISDTDDT
+411 TALFIIVSDTDDT
-424 FNFLVAMMYS
+424 FNFLVAMMYT

-442 KADNNPNGSGRLK
+442 KADNNPDGSGRLK

-561 GKELMSQDELSVMD
+561 GKELKSQDELAVMD
-575 NSQCILQIRGLH
+575 NSLCILQIRGLH
-587 PFMSKKFDITN
+587 PFLSKKFDITKHKN
-598 TRITASCLT
+598 Y
-607 ATRKIILMLQGLL
+607 
-620 RAVKKMLLFYKTHN
+620 KMLFDY
-634 IPNIGKLIHKGAKPM
+634 AKQ
-649 NFLSKTEPNKLS
+649 NYFD
-661 RRCKKSKKAVA
+661 VA
-672 VLTAIASI
+672 KFVAHRNNRS
-680 AAMSCMSCFAAVNA
+680 
-694 SSFISTAQTVLT
+694 
-706 AVICLI
+706 
-712 GAGLAVWGIINLLEG
+712 
-727 YGNDNP
+727 
-733 GAKSQGMKQLMAG
+733 
-746 IALIAAGVLL
+746 ALINKNSVYTEYKY
-756 VPVLGQMMNQAQSK
+756 NK

>member
-1 MSVRVDTDKIK
+1 MSKNLKTSLIWVGEFMDTDKLK
-12 KAIIFILPCLLFF
+12 KIIITALPLVLFF
-25 WIGDKVCC
+25 WIGDKLCL
-33 AYRTVGISGNISV
+33 AYRTVTVVGDISV
-46 KAMPFFTNLGN
+46 KLMPFLDNLGTT
-57 ALTNPLPSLHPLDAF
+57 LVNPLPSFHPLDVF
-72 VGFMTAV
+72 VGVATAV
-79 IAKLVL
+79 IARLVL
-85 EYKRKHRKKYAE
+85 IYKDKHRKKFAQDE
-97 DKEYG
+97 EYG
-102 SARWGTPKDIE
+102 SARWSNAKDIE
-113 PYMDRQNFDN
+113 PYMDKKDFAD
-123 NVLLTQTERIT
+123 NVLLTQSERLT

-176 VTDPKGTVLVEC
+176 VTDPKGTTLPEC
-188 GKMLQKGK
+188 GKMLQRGQ
-196 PVVKNGKIIGYT
+196 PIVRNGEIIGYK

-219 FSKSMHY
+219 FDKSMHY
-226 NPFAYIRPE
+226 NPFAYIRPKT
-235 SREQDILRTVEV
+235 REQDILRTVEV
-247 LITNTTGDQKGG
+247 LIANTTGEQKGG

-266 EKLLYTSYIALIIT
+266 EKLLYTSYIALILT
-280 MCPEEEWNFET
+280 MCPENEWNFET

-302 EDNETFKNAIDWA
+302 EDDESFKNAIDWA
-315 FYYLERWI
+315 FYYLEKWI
-323 ENAWEQDEQFSEEN
+323 EKDWEKDEKFAEQNA
-337 ENYAELKD
+337 NYSDLID
-345 AEVDD
+345 IEVEP

-388 SIDKVLEI
+388 SIDRILEI

-404 DTIGDKL
+404 DTVGDEL
-411 TALFIIISDTDDT
+411 TALFIIVSDTDDT
-424 FNFLVAMMYS
+424 FNFLVAMMYT

-442 KADNNPNGSGRLK
+442 KADNNPDGSGRLK

-527 KDISESLGKET
+527 KDISESLVKET

-561 GKELMSQDELSVMD
+561 GKDM
-575 NSQCILQIRGLH
+575 
-587 PFMSKKFDITN
+587 P
-598 TRITASCLT
+598 
-607 ATRKIILMLQGLL
+607 
-620 RAVKKMLLFYKTHN
+620 
-634 IPNIGKLIHKGAKPM
+634 
-649 NFLSKTEPNKLS
+649 
-661 RRCKKSKKAVA
+661 
-672 VLTAIASI
+672 
-680 AAMSCMSCFAAVNA
+680 
-694 SSFISTAQTVLT
+694 
-706 AVICLI
+706 
-712 GAGLAVWGIINLLEG
+712 
-727 YGNDNP
+727 
-733 GAKSQGMKQLMAG
+733 
-746 IALIAAGVLL
+746 
-756 VPVLGQMMNQAQSK
+756 

>member
-1 MSVRVDTDKIK
+1 MSKNLKTSLIWVGEFMDTDKLK
-12 KAIIFILPCLLFF
+12 KIIITALPLVLFF
-25 WIGDKVCC
+25 WIGDKLCL
-33 AYRTVGISGNISV
+33 AYRTVTVVGDISV
-46 KAMPFFTNLGN
+46 KLMPFLDNLGTT
-57 ALTNPLPSLHPLDAF
+57 LVNPLPSFHPLDVF
-72 VGFMTAV
+72 VGVATAV
-79 IAKLVL
+79 IARLVL
-85 EYKRKHRKKYAE
+85 IYKDKHRKKFAQDE
-97 DKEYG
+97 EYG
-102 SARWGTPKDIE
+102 SARWGNAKDIE
-113 PYMDRQNFDN
+113 PYMDKKDFAD
-123 NVLLTQTERIT
+123 NVLLTQSERLT

-176 VTDPKGTVLVEC
+176 VTDPKGTTLPEC
-188 GKMLQKGK
+188 GKMLQRGQ
-196 PVVKNGKIIGYT
+196 PIVRNGEIIGYK

-219 FSKSMHY
+219 FDKSMHY
-226 NPFAYIRPE
+226 NPFAYIRPKT
-235 SREQDILRTVEV
+235 REQDILRTVEV
-247 LITNTTGDQKGG
+247 LIANTTGEQKGG

-266 EKLLYTSYIALIIT
+266 EKLLYTSYIALILT
-280 MCPEEEWNFET
+280 MCPENEWNFET

-302 EDNETFKNAIDWA
+302 EDDESFKNAIDWA
-315 FYYLERWI
+315 FYYLEKWI
-323 ENAWEQDEQFSEEN
+323 EKDEKFAEQNA
-337 ENYAELKD
+337 NYSDLID
-345 AEVDD
+345 IEVEP

-388 SIDKVLEI
+388 SIDRILEI

-404 DTIGDKL
+404 DTVGDEL
-411 TALFIIISDTDDT
+411 TALFIIVSDTDDT
-424 FNFLVAMMYS
+424 FNFLVAMMYT

-442 KADNNPNGSGRLK
+442 KADNNPDGSGRLK

-561 GKELMSQDELSVMD
+561 GKELKSQDELAVMD
-575 NSQCILQIRGLH
+575 NSLCILQIRGLH
-587 PFMSKKFDITN
+587 PFLSKKFDITKHKN
-598 TRITASCLT
+598 Y
-607 ATRKIILMLQGLL
+607 
-620 RAVKKMLLFYKTHN
+620 KMLFDY
-634 IPNIGKLIHKGAKPM
+634 AKQ
-649 NFLSKTEPNKLS
+649 NYFD
-661 RRCKKSKKAVA
+661 VA
-672 VLTAIASI
+672 KFVAHRNNRS
-680 AAMSCMSCFAAVNA
+680 
-694 SSFISTAQTVLT
+694 
-706 AVICLI
+706 
-712 GAGLAVWGIINLLEG
+712 
-727 YGNDNP
+727 
-733 GAKSQGMKQLMAG
+733 
-746 IALIAAGVLL
+746 ALINKNSVYTEYKY
-756 VPVLGQMMNQAQSK
+756 NK

>member
-1 MSVRVDTDKIK
+1 MSKNLKTSLIWVGEFMDTDKLK
-12 KAIIFILPCLLFF
+12 KIIITALPLVLFF
-25 WIGDKVCC
+25 WIGDKLCL
-33 AYRTVGISGNISV
+33 AYRTVTVVGDISV
-46 KAMPFFTNLGN
+46 KLMPFLDNLGTT
-57 ALTNPLPSLHPLDAF
+57 LVNPLPSFHPLDVF
-72 VGFMTAV
+72 VGVATAV
-79 IAKLVL
+79 IARLVL
-85 EYKRKHRKKYAE
+85 IYKDKHRKKFAQDE
-97 DKEYG
+97 EYG
-102 SARWGTPKDIE
+102 SARWGNAKDIE
-113 PYMDRQNFDN
+113 PYMDKKDFAD
-123 NVLLTQTERIT
+123 NVLLTQSERLT

-176 VTDPKGTVLVEC
+176 VTDPKGTTLPEC
-188 GKMLQKGK
+188 GKMLQRGQ
-196 PVVKNGKIIGYT
+196 PIVRNGEIIGYK

-219 FSKSMHY
+219 FDKSMHY
-226 NPFAYIRPE
+226 NPFAYIRPKT
-235 SREQDILRTVEV
+235 REQDILRTVEV
-247 LITNTTGDQKGG
+247 LIANTTGEQKGG

-266 EKLLYTSYIALIIT
+266 EKLLYTSYIALILT
-280 MCPEEEWNFET
+280 MCPENEWNFET

-302 EDNETFKNAIDWA
+302 EDDESFKNAIDWA
-315 FYYLERWI
+315 FYYLEKWI
-323 ENAWEQDEQFSEEN
+323 EKDWEKDEKFAEQNA
-337 ENYAELKD
+337 NYSDLID
-345 AEVDD
+345 IEVEP

-388 SIDKVLEI
+388 SIDRILEI

-404 DTIGDKL
+404 DTVGDEL
-411 TALFIIISDTDDT
+411 TALFIIVSDTDDT
-424 FNFLVAMMYS
+424 FNFLVAMMYT

-442 KADNNPNGSGRLK
+442 KADNNPDGSGRLK

-561 GKELMSQDELSVMD
+561 GKELKSQDELAVMD
-575 NSQCILQIRGLH
+575 NSLCILQIRGLH
-587 PFMSKKFDITN
+587 PFLSKKFDITKHKN
-598 TRITASCLT
+598 Y
-607 ATRKIILMLQGLL
+607 
-620 RAVKKMLLFYKTHN
+620 KMLFDYAKQNYFDVAKFVAHHN
-634 IPNIGKLIHKGAKPM
+634 NR
-649 NFLSKTEPNKLS
+649 S
-661 RRCKKSKKAVA
+661 
-672 VLTAIASI
+672 
-680 AAMSCMSCFAAVNA
+680 
-694 SSFISTAQTVLT
+694 
-706 AVICLI
+706 
-712 GAGLAVWGIINLLEG
+712 
-727 YGNDNP
+727 
-733 GAKSQGMKQLMAG
+733 
-746 IALIAAGVLL
+746 ALINKNSVYTEYKY
-756 VPVLGQMMNQAQSK
+756 NK

>member
-1 MSVRVDTDKIK
+1 MSKNLKTSLIWVGEFMDTDKLK
-12 KAIIFILPCLLFF
+12 KIIITALPLVLFF
-25 WIGDKVCC
+25 WIGDKLCL
-33 AYRTVGISGNISV
+33 AYRTVTVVGDISV
-46 KAMPFFTNLGN
+46 KLMPFLDNLGTT
-57 ALTNPLPSLHPLDAF
+57 LVNPLPSFHPLDVF
-72 VGFMTAV
+72 VGVATAV
-79 IAKLVL
+79 IARLVL
-85 EYKRKHRKKYAE
+85 IYKDKHRKKFAQDE
-97 DKEYG
+97 EYG
-102 SARWGTPKDIE
+102 SARWSNAKDIE
-113 PYMDRQNFDN
+113 PYMDKKDFAD
-123 NVLLTQTERIT
+123 NVLLTQSERLT

-176 VTDPKGTVLVEC
+176 VTDPKGTTLPEC
-188 GKMLQKGK
+188 GKMLQRGQ
-196 PVVKNGKIIGYT
+196 PIVRNGEIIGYK

-219 FSKSMHY
+219 FDKSMHY
-226 NPFAYIRPE
+226 NPFAYIRPKT
-235 SREQDILRTVEV
+235 REQDILRTVEV
-247 LITNTTGDQKGG
+247 LIANTTGEQKGG

-266 EKLLYTSYIALIIT
+266 EKLLYTSYIALILT
-280 MCPEEEWNFET
+280 MCPENEWNFET

-302 EDNETFKNAIDWA
+302 EDDESFKNAIDWA
-315 FYYLERWI
+315 FYYLEKWI
-323 ENAWEQDEQFSEEN
+323 EKDWEKDEKFAEQNA
-337 ENYAELKD
+337 NYSDLID
-345 AEVDD
+345 IEVEP

-388 SIDKVLEI
+388 SIDRILEI

-404 DTIGDKL
+404 DTVGDEL
-411 TALFIIISDTDDT
+411 TALFIIVSDTDDT
-424 FNFLVAMMYS
+424 FNFLVAMMYT

-442 KADNNPNGSGRLK
+442 KADNNPDGSGRLK

-561 GKELMSQDELSVMD
+561 GKELKSQDELAVMD
-575 NSQCILQIRGLH
+575 NSLCILQIRGLH
-587 PFMSKKFDITN
+587 PFLSKKFDITKHKN
-598 TRITASCLT
+598 Y
-607 ATRKIILMLQGLL
+607 
-620 RAVKKMLLFYKTHN
+620 KMLFDY
-634 IPNIGKLIHKGAKPM
+634 AKQ
-649 NFLSKTEPNKLS
+649 NYFD
-661 RRCKKSKKAVA
+661 VA
-672 VLTAIASI
+672 KFVAHRNNRS
-680 AAMSCMSCFAAVNA
+680 
-694 SSFISTAQTVLT
+694 
-706 AVICLI
+706 
-712 GAGLAVWGIINLLEG
+712 
-727 YGNDNP
+727 
-733 GAKSQGMKQLMAG
+733 
-746 IALIAAGVLL
+746 ALINKNSVYTEYKY
-756 VPVLGQMMNQAQSK
+756 NK

>member
-1 MSVRVDTDKIK
+1 MSKNLKTSLIWVGEFMDTDKLK
-12 KAIIFILPCLLFF
+12 KIIITALPLVLFF
-25 WIGDKVCC
+25 WIGDKLCL
-33 AYRTVGISGNISV
+33 AYRTVTVVGDISV
-46 KAMPFFTNLGN
+46 KLMPFLDNLGTT
-57 ALTNPLPSLHPLDAF
+57 LVNPLPSFHPLDVF
-72 VGFMTAV
+72 VGVATAV
-79 IAKLVL
+79 IARLVL
-85 EYKRKHRKKYAE
+85 IYKDKHRKKFAQDE
-97 DKEYG
+97 EYG
-102 SARWGTPKDIE
+102 SARWGNAKDIE
-113 PYMDRQNFDN
+113 PYMDKKDFAD
-123 NVLLTQTERIT
+123 NVLLTQSERLT

-176 VTDPKGTVLVEC
+176 VTDPKGTTLPEC
-188 GKMLQKGK
+188 GKMLQRGQ
-196 PVVKNGKIIGYT
+196 PIVRNGEIVGYK

-219 FSKSMHY
+219 FDKSMHY
-226 NPFAYIRPE
+226 NPFAYIRPKT
-235 SREQDILRTVEV
+235 REQDILRTVEV
-247 LITNTTGDQKGG
+247 LIANTTGEQKGG

-266 EKLLYTSYIALIIT
+266 EKLLYTSYIALILT
-280 MCPEEEWNFET
+280 MCPENEWNFET

-302 EDNETFKNAIDWA
+302 EDDESFKNAIDWA
-315 FYYLERWI
+315 FYYLEKWI
-323 ENAWEQDEQFSEEN
+323 EKDWEKDEKFAEQNA
-337 ENYAELKD
+337 NYSDLID
-345 AEVDD
+345 IEVEP

-388 SIDKVLEI
+388 SIDRILEI

-404 DTIGDKL
+404 DTVGDEL
-411 TALFIIISDTDDT
+411 TALFIIVSDTDDT
-424 FNFLVAMMYS
+424 FNFLVAMMYT

-442 KADNNPNGSGRLK
+442 KADNNPDGSGRLK

-561 GKELMSQDELSVMD
+561 GKELKSQDELAVMD
-575 NSQCILQIRGLH
+575 NSLCILQIRGLH
-587 PFMSKKFDITN
+587 PFLSKKFDITKHKN
-598 TRITASCLT
+598 Y
-607 ATRKIILMLQGLL
+607 
-620 RAVKKMLLFYKTHN
+620 KMLFDY
-634 IPNIGKLIHKGAKPM
+634 AKQ
-649 NFLSKTEPNKLS
+649 NYFD
-661 RRCKKSKKAVA
+661 VA
-672 VLTAIASI
+672 KFVAHRNNRS
-680 AAMSCMSCFAAVNA
+680 
-694 SSFISTAQTVLT
+694 
-706 AVICLI
+706 
-712 GAGLAVWGIINLLEG
+712 
-727 YGNDNP
+727 
-733 GAKSQGMKQLMAG
+733 
-746 IALIAAGVLL
+746 ALINKNSVYTEYKY
-756 VPVLGQMMNQAQSK
+756 NK

>member
-1 MSVRVDTDKIK
+1 MDTDKLK
-12 KAIIFILPCLLFF
+12 KIIITALPLVLFF
-25 WIGDKVCC
+25 WIGDKLCL
-33 AYRTVGISGNISV
+33 AYRTVTVVGDISV
-46 KAMPFFTNLGN
+46 KLMPFLDNLGTT
-57 ALTNPLPSLHPLDAF
+57 LVNPLPSFHPLDVF
-72 VGFMTAV
+72 VGVATAV
-79 IAKLVL
+79 IARLVL
-85 EYKRKHRKKYAE
+85 IYKDKHRKKFAQDE
-97 DKEYG
+97 EYG
-102 SARWGTPKDIE
+102 SARWGNAKDIE
-113 PYMDRQNFDN
+113 PYMDKKDFAD
-123 NVLLTQTERIT
+123 NVLLTQSERLT

-176 VTDPKGTVLVEC
+176 VTDPKGTTLPEC
-188 GKMLQKGK
+188 GKMLQRGQ
-196 PVVKNGKIIGYT
+196 PIVRNGEIIGYK

-219 FSKSMHY
+219 FDKSMHY
-226 NPFAYIRPE
+226 NPFAYIRPKT
-235 SREQDILRTVEV
+235 REQDILRTVEV
-247 LITNTTGDQKGG
+247 LIANTTGEQKGG

-266 EKLLYTSYIALIIT
+266 EKLLYTSYIALILT
-280 MCPEEEWNFET
+280 MCPENEWNFET

-302 EDNETFKNAIDWA
+302 EDDESFKNAIDWA
-315 FYYLERWI
+315 FYYLEKWI
-323 ENAWEQDEQFSEEN
+323 EKDWEKDEKFAEQNA
-337 ENYAELKD
+337 NYSDLID
-345 AEVDD
+345 IEVEP

-377 LISCATRLAPF
+377 LISCSTRLAPF
-388 SIDKVLEI
+388 SIDRILEI

-404 DTIGDKL
+404 DTVGDEL
-411 TALFIIISDTDDT
+411 TALFIIVSDTDDT
-424 FNFLVAMMYS
+424 FNFLVAMMYT

-442 KADNNPNGSGRLK
+442 KADNNPDGSGRLK

-561 GKELMSQDELSVMD
+561 GKELKSQDELAVMD
-575 NSQCILQIRGLH
+575 NSLCILQIRGLH
-587 PFMSKKFDITN
+587 PFLSKKFDITKHKN
-598 TRITASCLT
+598 Y
-607 ATRKIILMLQGLL
+607 
-620 RAVKKMLLFYKTHN
+620 KMLFDY
-634 IPNIGKLIHKGAKPM
+634 AKQ
-649 NFLSKTEPNKLS
+649 NYFN
-661 RRCKKSKKAVA
+661 VA
-672 VLTAIASI
+672 KFVAHRNNRS
-680 AAMSCMSCFAAVNA
+680 
-694 SSFISTAQTVLT
+694 
-706 AVICLI
+706 
-712 GAGLAVWGIINLLEG
+712 
-727 YGNDNP
+727 
-733 GAKSQGMKQLMAG
+733 
-746 IALIAAGVLL
+746 ALINKNSVYTEYKY
-756 VPVLGQMMNQAQSK
+756 NK

>member
-1 MSVRVDTDKIK
+1 MSKNLKTSLIWVGEFMDTDKLK
-12 KAIIFILPCLLFF
+12 KIIITALPLVLFF
-25 WIGDKVCC
+25 WIGDKLCL
-33 AYRTVGISGNISV
+33 AYRTVTVVGDISV
-46 KAMPFFTNLGN
+46 KLMPFLDNLGTT
-57 ALTNPLPSLHPLDAF
+57 LVNPLPSFHPLDVF
-72 VGFMTAV
+72 VGVATAV
-79 IAKLVL
+79 IARLVL
-85 EYKRKHRKKYAE
+85 IYKDKHRKKFAQDE
-97 DKEYG
+97 EYG
-102 SARWGTPKDIE
+102 SARWGNAKDIE
-113 PYMDRQNFDN
+113 PYMDKRDFAD
-123 NVLLTQTERIT
+123 NVLLTQSERLT

-176 VTDPKGTVLVEC
+176 VTDPKGTTLPEC
-188 GKMLQKGK
+188 GKMLQRGQ
-196 PVVKNGKIIGYT
+196 PIVRNGEIIGYK

-219 FSKSMHY
+219 FDKSMHY
-226 NPFAYIRPE
+226 NPFAYIRPKT
-235 SREQDILRTVEV
+235 REQDILRTVEV
-247 LITNTTGDQKGG
+247 LIANTTGEQKGG

-266 EKLLYTSYIALIIT
+266 EKLLYTSYIALILT
-280 MCPEEEWNFET
+280 MCPENEWNFET

-302 EDNETFKNAIDWA
+302 EDDESFKNAIDWA
-315 FYYLERWI
+315 FYYLEKWI
-323 ENAWEQDEQFSEEN
+323 EKDWEKDEKFAEQNA
-337 ENYAELKD
+337 NYSDLID
-345 AEVDD
+345 IEVEP

-388 SIDKVLEI
+388 SIDRILEI

-404 DTIGDKL
+404 DTVGDEL
-411 TALFIIISDTDDT
+411 TALFIIVSDTDDT
-424 FNFLVAMMYS
+424 FNFLVAMMYT

-442 KADNNPNGSGRLK
+442 KADNNPDGSGRLK

-561 GKELMSQDELSVMD
+561 GKELKSQDELAVMD
-575 NSQCILQIRGLH
+575 NSLCILQIRGLH
-587 PFMSKKFDITN
+587 PFLSKKFDITKHKN
-598 TRITASCLT
+598 Y
-607 ATRKIILMLQGLL
+607 
-620 RAVKKMLLFYKTHN
+620 KMLFDY
-634 IPNIGKLIHKGAKPM
+634 AKQ
-649 NFLSKTEPNKLS
+649 NYFD
-661 RRCKKSKKAVA
+661 VA
-672 VLTAIASI
+672 KFVAHRNNRS
-680 AAMSCMSCFAAVNA
+680 
-694 SSFISTAQTVLT
+694 
-706 AVICLI
+706 
-712 GAGLAVWGIINLLEG
+712 
-727 YGNDNP
+727 
-733 GAKSQGMKQLMAG
+733 
-746 IALIAAGVLL
+746 ALINKNSVYTEYKY
-756 VPVLGQMMNQAQSK
+756 NK

>member
-1 MSVRVDTDKIK
+1 MSKNLKTSLIWVGEFMDTDKLK
-12 KAIIFILPCLLFF
+12 KIIITALPLVLFF
-25 WIGDKVCC
+25 WIGDKLCL
-33 AYRTVGISGNISV
+33 AYRTVTVVGDISV
-46 KAMPFFTNLGN
+46 KLMPFLDNLGTT
-57 ALTNPLPSLHPLDAF
+57 LVNPLPSFHPLDVF
-72 VGFMTAV
+72 VGVATAV
-79 IAKLVL
+79 IARLVL
-85 EYKRKHRKKYAE
+85 IYKDKHRKKFAQDE
-97 DKEYG
+97 EYG
-102 SARWGTPKDIE
+102 SARWGNAKDIE
-113 PYMDRQNFDN
+113 PYMDKKDFAD
-123 NVLLTQTERIT
+123 NVLLTQSERLT

-176 VTDPKGTVLVEC
+176 VTDPKGTTLPEC
-188 GKMLQKGK
+188 GKMLQRGQ
-196 PVVKNGKIIGYT
+196 PIVRNGEIIGYK

-219 FSKSMHY
+219 FDKSMHY
-226 NPFAYIRPE
+226 NPFAYIRPKT
-235 SREQDILRTVEV
+235 REQDILRTVEV
-247 LITNTTGDQKGG
+247 LIANTTGEQKGG

-266 EKLLYTSYIALIIT
+266 EKLLYTSYIALILT
-280 MCPEEEWNFET
+280 MCPENEWNFET

-302 EDNETFKNAIDWA
+302 EDDESFKNAIDWA
-315 FYYLERWI
+315 FYYLEKWI
-323 ENAWEQDEQFSEEN
+323 EKDWEKDEKFAEQNA
-337 ENYAELKD
+337 NYSDLID
-345 AEVDD
+345 IEVEP

-388 SIDKVLEI
+388 SIDRILEI

-404 DTIGDKL
+404 DTVGDEL
-411 TALFIIISDTDDT
+411 TALFIIVSDTDDT
-424 FNFLVAMMYS
+424 FNFLVAMMYT

-442 KADNNPNGSGRLK
+442 KADNNPDGSGRLK

-561 GKELMSQDELSVMD
+561 GKELKSQDELAVMD
-575 NSQCILQIRGLH
+575 NSLCILQIRGLH
-587 PFMSKKFDITN
+587 PFLSKKFDITKHKN
-598 TRITASCLT
+598 Y
-607 ATRKIILMLQGLL
+607 
-620 RAVKKMLLFYKTHN
+620 KMLFDY
-634 IPNIGKLIHKGAKPM
+634 AKQ
-649 NFLSKTEPNKLS
+649 NYFD
-661 RRCKKSKKAVA
+661 VA
-672 VLTAIASI
+672 KFVAHRNNRS
-680 AAMSCMSCFAAVNA
+680 
-694 SSFISTAQTVLT
+694 
-706 AVICLI
+706 
-712 GAGLAVWGIINLLEG
+712 
-727 YGNDNP
+727 
-733 GAKSQGMKQLMAG
+733 
-746 IALIAAGVLL
+746 ALINRNSVYTEYKY
-756 VPVLGQMMNQAQSK
+756 NK

>member
-1 MSVRVDTDKIK
+1 
-12 KAIIFILPCLLFF
+12 
-25 WIGDKVCC
+25 
-33 AYRTVGISGNISV
+33 
-46 KAMPFFTNLGN
+46 
-57 ALTNPLPSLHPLDAF
+57 
-72 VGFMTAV
+72 
-79 IAKLVL
+79 
-85 EYKRKHRKKYAE
+85 
-97 DKEYG
+97 
-102 SARWGTPKDIE
+102 
-113 PYMDRQNFDN
+113 
-123 NVLLTQTERIT
+123 
-134 MGKPSNVKYARNQ
+134 
-147 NVLVVGGSGSG
+147 
-158 KTRFYVKP
+158 
-166 NLMQM
+166 
-171 HSSYV
+171 
-176 VTDPKGTVLVEC
+176 
-188 GKMLQKGK
+188 
-196 PVVKNGKIIGYT
+196 
-208 PYSIRVFNTID
+208 
-219 FSKSMHY
+219 
-226 NPFAYIRPE
+226 
-235 SREQDILRTVEV
+235 
-247 LITNTTGDQKGG
+247 
-259 DEFWVKA
+259 
-266 EKLLYTSYIALIIT
+266 

-302 EDNETFKNAIDWA
+302 EDNENFKNAIDWA

-515 LLFLGGKEKTTL
+515 LLFLGGKENHAQGYIR
-527 KDISESLGKET
+527 IS
-538 IYMFNTSRSRG
+538 R
-549 TQESYGVNYQKL
+549 
-561 GKELMSQDELSVMD
+561 
-575 NSQCILQIRGLH
+575 
-587 PFMSKKFDITN
+587 
-598 TRITASCLT
+598 
-607 ATRKIILMLQGLL
+607 
-620 RAVKKMLLFYKTHN
+620 
-634 IPNIGKLIHKGAKPM
+634 
-649 NFLSKTEPNKLS
+649 
-661 RRCKKSKKAVA
+661 
-672 VLTAIASI
+672 
-680 AAMSCMSCFAAVNA
+680 
-694 SSFISTAQTVLT
+694 
-706 AVICLI
+706 
-712 GAGLAVWGIINLLEG
+712 
-727 YGNDNP
+727 
-733 GAKSQGMKQLMAG
+733 
-746 IALIAAGVLL
+746 
-756 VPVLGQMMNQAQSK
+756 

>member
-1 MSVRVDTDKIK
+1 MSKNLKTSLIWVGEFMDTDKLK
-12 KAIIFILPCLLFF
+12 KIIITALPLVLFF
-25 WIGDKVCC
+25 WIGDKLCL
-33 AYRTVGISGNISV
+33 AYRTVTVVGDISV
-46 KAMPFFTNLGN
+46 KLMPFLDNLGTT
-57 ALTNPLPSLHPLDAF
+57 LVNPLPSFHPLDVF
-72 VGFMTAV
+72 VGVATAV
-79 IAKLVL
+79 IARLVL
-85 EYKRKHRKKYAE
+85 IYKDKHRKKFAQDE
-97 DKEYG
+97 EYG
-102 SARWGTPKDIE
+102 SARWGNAKDIE
-113 PYMDRQNFDN
+113 PYMDKKDFAD
-123 NVLLTQTERIT
+123 NVLLTQSERLT

-176 VTDPKGTVLVEC
+176 VTDPKGTTLPEC
-188 GKMLQKGK
+188 GKMLQRGQ
-196 PVVKNGKIIGYT
+196 PIVRNGEIIGYK

-219 FSKSMHY
+219 FDKSMHY
-226 NPFAYIRPE
+226 NPFAYIRPKT
-235 SREQDILRTVEV
+235 REQDILRTVEV
-247 LITNTTGDQKGG
+247 LIANTTGEQKGG

-266 EKLLYTSYIALIIT
+266 EKLLYTSYIALILT
-280 MCPEEEWNFET
+280 MCPENEWNFET

-302 EDNETFKNAIDWA
+302 EDDESFKNAIDWA
-315 FYYLERWI
+315 FYYLEKWI
-323 ENAWEQDEQFSEEN
+323 EKDWEKDEKFAEQNA
-337 ENYAELKD
+337 NYSDLID
-345 AEVDD
+345 IEVEP

-388 SIDKVLEI
+388 SIDRILEI

-404 DTIGDKL
+404 DTVGDEL
-411 TALFIIISDTDDT
+411 TALFIIVSDTDDT
-424 FNFLVAMMYS
+424 FNFLVAMMYT

-442 KADNNPNGSGRLK
+442 KADNNPDGSGRLK

-561 GKELMSQDELSVMD
+561 GKELKSQDELAVMD
-575 NSQCILQIRGLH
+575 NSLCILQIRGLH
-587 PFMSKKFDITN
+587 PFLSKKFDITKHKN
-598 TRITASCLT
+598 Y
-607 ATRKIILMLQGLL
+607 
-620 RAVKKMLLFYKTHN
+620 KMLFDY
-634 IPNIGKLIHKGAKPM
+634 AKQ
-649 NFLSKTEPNKLS
+649 NYFD
-661 RRCKKSKKAVA
+661 VA
-672 VLTAIASI
+672 EFVAHRNNRS
-680 AAMSCMSCFAAVNA
+680 
-694 SSFISTAQTVLT
+694 
-706 AVICLI
+706 
-712 GAGLAVWGIINLLEG
+712 
-727 YGNDNP
+727 
-733 GAKSQGMKQLMAG
+733 
-746 IALIAAGVLL
+746 ALINKNSVYTEYKY
-756 VPVLGQMMNQAQSK
+756 NK